1 MRTFGCYC
9 TRSANDA
16 FNKFTDKL
24 IFTSLAITLDNKS
37 KTVPDKSCHKILNPY
52 LMNLLK
58 LLAIYVIKKLKI
70 LHVNDFT
77 DTEFWHLITVRFNL
91 TVFGASLY
99 RILYFARLF
108 PCTVYKVSE
117 RPSKVTIL
125 FLIHSNA
132 IQSMLENE
140 GRKVKQSKMY
150 FK

>member
-24 IFTSLAITLDNKS
+24 IFTSLAITLDKKS

-58 LLAIYVIKKLKI
+58 LFAIYVIKKLKI

-77 DTEFWHLITVRFNL
+77 DTEFWHLITPRVQMFVL
-91 TVFGASLY
+91 
-99 RILYFARLF
+99 ILQYLVQVYTEYF
-108 PCTVYKVSE
+108 
-117 RPSKVTIL
+117 IL
-125 FLIHSNA
+125 PDCSHVQYTKS
-132 IQSMLENE
+132 
-140 GRKVKQSKMY
+140 VKDHQKLPFY
-150 FK
+150 F

>member
-1 MRTFGCYC
+1 MSQDFEPLPYEPAKTICNICDQKVKNFACQRLYGHGIL
-9 TRSANDA
+9 A
-16 FNKFTDKL
+16 F
-24 IFTSLAITLDNKS
+24 DNPPS
-37 KTVPDKSCHKILNPY
+37 SN
-52 LMNLLK
+52 
-58 LLAIYVIKKLKI
+58 
-70 LHVNDFT
+70 
-77 DTEFWHLITVRFNL
+77 VRFNL

-117 RPSKVTIL
+117 RPSKVTVL

-140 GRKVKQSKMY
+140 GGKVKQSKMY